1 MSDPLLTS
9 LCGICHVQPPKY
21 KCPRCGARTCS
32 QPCVKKHKK
41 WSSCNG
47 ERDAT
52 AFVPPAKLR
61 TDAGIDHDYNFLTKI
76 ERSVERAGKI
86 FAEERRILP
95 QNEGPPNKRARL
107 HKGQS
112 RGRTTL
118 DGATRPWARQALGR
132 LASLGI
138 NVLYQPYGMSR
149 ARENTTSF
157 NKRTQALNWQV
168 EWCLLDPST
177 AGDATRVQPTKLL
190 NKTLEHTPLHA
201 GFSDC
206 QQHARRSG
214 MSQKEKAQ
222 EKQET
227 KRLLDDEQAA
237 LDLDDVDAGGKE
249 GGVQDRETS
258 AWRAAPMTVQD
269 LDGSWRCTEAERR
282 RRLTERQSRLG
293 KDKEKYRFFFLIPG
307 TPSREPQKLV
317 PAEPTDTLAS
327 ILAGH
332 DVLEFP
338 SIYVLPVGA
347 DLPPGY
353 CLEKRS
359 KPDARKAQPASKKRT
374 SEALVDHGA
383 SDEEGQIVEEGM
395 SNASDQDTDEESGV
409 GFEFDNGQLP
419 LEDDETSSSGS
430 DSDTDMEV
438 AVHA

>member
-1 MSDPLLTS
+1 MSDLLLTS

-52 AFVPPAKLR
+52 AFVPPTKLR

-86 FAEERRILP
+86 FTEERRILP

-118 DGATRPWARQALGR
+118 DGGTRPWARQALGR
-132 LASLGI
+132 LTSLGI

-149 ARENTTSF
+149 ARENMTSF

-168 EWCLLDPST
+168 EWCLLDPAT
-177 AGDATRVQPTKLL
+177 ADDGTRMQPTKFL

-206 QQHARRSG
+206 QEYARRSR
-214 MSQKEKAQ
+214 MSQKEKLQ
-222 EKQET
+222 EKQEA
-227 KRLLDDEQAA
+227 KRLLDDEQTTFDA
-237 LDLDDVDAGGKE
+237 DDVDAGGKE
-249 GGVQDRETS
+249 GGVQDWETS
-258 AWRAAPMTVQD
+258 AWRAAPTTVQD
-269 LDGSWRCTEAERR
+269 HNGSWYCTEFDKR

-293 KDKEKYRFFFLIPG
+293 KDKEKYQFFLLVPG
-307 TPSREPQKLV
+307 TPSREPPKLV

-327 ILAGH
+327 ILAGQ

-338 SIYVLPVGA
+338 TIYVLPAGA
-347 DLPPGY
+347 DLPPEY
-353 CLEKRS
+353 QLEKRV
-359 KPDARKAQPASKKRT
+359 KPDVRKAQPASKKRT
-374 SEALVDHGA
+374 SEALIDHGS
-383 SDEEGQIVEEGM
+383 SDEEGQIDEEGM
-395 SNASDQDTDEESGV
+395 SNASDQDMDEESDG
-409 GFEFDNGQLP
+409 GFEFDNGQP
-419 LEDDETSSSGS
+419 PMEDDETSSSGS
-430 DSDTDMEV
+430 DSDTDME
-438 AVHA
+438 